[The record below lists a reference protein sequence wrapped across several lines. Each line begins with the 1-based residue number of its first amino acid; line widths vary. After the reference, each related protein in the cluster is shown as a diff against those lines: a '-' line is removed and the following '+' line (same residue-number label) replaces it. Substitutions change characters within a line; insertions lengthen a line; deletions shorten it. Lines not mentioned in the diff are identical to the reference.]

1 VTLDQAKQMILEGAK
16 FGDVY
21 PILLEDSPH
30 PMRETKELRE
40 WYTAT
45 PNVPARVEPAK
56 RDSIP
61 AQTFDVLPTK
71 NGQHKPKATQTGK
84 FCPDCGGCRIVR
96 TGSCETCQDCGRNE
110 GCG

>member
-1 VTLDQAKQMILEGAK
+1 
-16 FGDVY
+16 
-21 PILLEDSPH
+21 
-30 PMRETKELRE
+30 
-40 WYTAT
+40 
-45 PNVPARVEPAK
+45 
-56 RDSIP
+56 
-61 AQTFDVLPTK
+61 VLPTK